1 VEERDVSFLK
11 KLFPQKEKKT
21 YAHMRGGGELQ
32 TDEEVAATRAK
43 MEGEMQAA
51 KDKREAPPTQ
61 E

>member
-1 VEERDVSFLK
+1 VSFLK
-11 KLFPQKEKKT
+11 KLFPQKEKKA
-21 YAHMRGGGELQ
+21 YAPMRGGGDLQ

-51 KDKREAPPTQ
+51 KDKRETPSTQ